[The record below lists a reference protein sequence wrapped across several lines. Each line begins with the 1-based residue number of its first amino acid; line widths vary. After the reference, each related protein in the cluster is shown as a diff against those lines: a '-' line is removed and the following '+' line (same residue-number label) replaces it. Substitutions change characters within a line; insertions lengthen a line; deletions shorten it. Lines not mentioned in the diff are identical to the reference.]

1 MESRANIACI
11 IRWIARIALVII
23 ALFWFVFALLSGA
36 ENYGGGMHGILANTP
51 NAIPWLILFV
61 FVYVAWKWE
70 LVGGWMIIAFGIF
83 SAFFFNVAAE
93 PTVLLMITIPL
104 LILGSILL
112 ISRYMDARQKHN
124 APNT

>member
-1 MESRANIACI
+1 M
-11 IRWIARIALVII
+11 RWIARIALVVT
-23 ALFWFVFALLSGA
+23 ALFWFIFALLSGA
-36 ENYGGGMHGILANTP
+36 ENYGGGMHGILTNTP

-83 SAFFFNVAAE
+83 SAFFFNVVAE
-93 PTVLLMITIPL
+93 PIVFLMITMPL
-104 LILGSILL
+104 LILGSLLL
-112 ISRYMDARQKHN
+112 ISRYMDAERKHN